1 MSKQVQK
8 TNIYIYIY
16 MELFVV
22 SIENLEKHEIS
33 YILEKILF
41 LSIIAV
47 SEKYL
52 KKKNKLRYQKFF
64 ILIEINSYFKN
75 MGEKKMNRKFR

>member
-1 MSKQVQK
+1 
-8 TNIYIYIY
+8 

-52 KKKNKLRYQKFF
+52 KKKNKLRY
-64 ILIEINSYFKN
+64 
-75 MGEKKMNRKFR
+75 